1 MRWEYTHHTRSIIHA
16 SAFLLPLLPPPLS
29 PVWLSMSDDKLWPV
43 WNLHLVLSLF
53 NNRWCRNHSS
63 LAAIVPPP
71 APRDYSPSFS
81 CTALSYRSSVYRAVC
96 GAEAGQQLWVSTS
109 LSYYL
114 GLIRDKVTDN
124 DTVGSMRAVQW
135 CIVGL
140 SCGSFSRYNT
150 EATENALEK

>member
-1 MRWEYTHHTRSIIHA
+1 MIKCCKVRVILLALGIHTPYSFHYSCLCTH
-16 SAFLLPLLPPPLS
+16 PPS

-81 CTALSYRSSVYRAVC
+81 CMALSYRSSVYQAVC

-114 GLIRDKVTDN
+114 GLIRDKVIDN
-124 DTVGSMRAVQW
+124 DTVGSTRAV
-135 CIVGL
+135 
-140 SCGSFSRYNT
+140 
-150 EATENALEK
+150 